1 MAQNRSPGLLFLAGV
16 NALIDTIRR
25 RRLGALVA
33 LRGWRPAFGILAA
46 VIAMPTI
53 GAEANDGNAGASCC
67 NVLELRQYTLYPG
80 RQDLFVDLFD
90 RVFADPLDATGM
102 TVVGQ
107 FRDLDRPDRF
117 VWMRGFQT
125 MAARARELA
134 AFYDSDLWHAHRS
147 EANASIADSDNVLLL
162 EAASPSSQFKDV
174 PPRPSAADMTASSGL
189 FVVTLYDAKPEML
202 ASFGALFE
210 RSLRARMEAAG
221 GTTLATYV
229 TSAQPNNFPRL
240 PIRMGEHI
248 YIWVARFKDTQA
260 YAAYQK
266 RLEADRRWSHTLWP
280 AARDQL
286 SREPEVLR
294 LTPTPRSRLRG

>member
-1 MAQNRSPGLLFLAGV
+1 
-16 NALIDTIRR
+16 
-25 RRLGALVA
+25 
-33 LRGWRPAFGILAA
+33 
-46 VIAMPTI
+46 
-53 GAEANDGNAGASCC
+53 
-67 NVLELRQYTLYPG
+67 
-80 RQDLFVDLFD
+80 
-90 RVFADPLDATGM
+90 M

-134 AFYDSDLWHAHRS
+134 VFYDSDLWHVHRS

-162 EAASPSSQFKDV
+162 EPASPSLRFKDL
-174 PPRPSAADMTASSGL
+174 PPRPPAADTTASSGL
-189 FVVTLYDAKPEML
+189 FLVTLYDAKPEML

-221 GTTLATYV
+221 GTTVAAYM

>member
-1 MAQNRSPGLLFLAGV
+1 V
-16 NALIDTIRR
+16 
-25 RRLGALVA
+25 
-33 LRGWRPAFGILAA
+33 LRGWRLAFGILAA

-147 EANASIADSDNVLLL
+147 DANASIADSDNVLLL
-162 EAASPSSQFKDV
+162 EPASPSLRFKDV
-174 PPRPSAADMTASSGL
+174 PPRPSAADTTASSGL

-286 SREPEVLR
+286 SREPEALR

>member
-1 MAQNRSPGLLFLAGV
+1 
-16 NALIDTIRR
+16 LINTIRR
-25 RRLGALVA
+25 RCLGALAA
-33 LRGWRPAFGILAA
+33 LRSWRLAFGILAA
-46 VIAMPTI
+46 VIAMPTT

-162 EAASPSSQFKDV
+162 EPASPSSQFRDL
-174 PPRPSAADMTASSGL
+174 PPRPPAADTTASSGL
-189 FVVTLYDAKPEML
+189 FVVTLYDAKPETL
-202 ASFGALFE
+202 AAFGALFE

-221 GTTLATYV
+221 GRTLATYV
-229 TSAQPNNFPRL
+229 TSTQPNNFPRL

-248 YIWVARFKDTQA
+248 YVWVARFKDTEA

-266 RLEADRRWSHTLWP
+266 RLEADRWWSHKLWP

>member
-1 MAQNRSPGLLFLAGV
+1 M
-16 NALIDTIRR
+16 IDTIRCR
-25 RRLGALVA
+25 SGGALVA
-33 LRGWRPAFGILAA
+33 LRGWQRRWRLAFGILAA
-46 VIAMPTI
+46 AIAMPST
-53 GAEANDGNAGASCC
+53 GAELNDGNAETSCC

-80 RQDLFVDLFD
+80 RRELFVDLFD

-102 TVVGQ
+102 TVVAQ
-107 FRDLDRPDRF
+107 FRDLDRPERF

-125 MAARARELA
+125 MAARAQELA
-134 AFYDSDLWHAHRS
+134 AFYDSDLWRAHRS

-174 PPRPSAADMTASSGL
+174 PPRPPATDTTASGGL
-189 FVVTLYDAKPEML
+189 FVVTLYYIKPETL
-202 ASFGALFE
+202 TAFGALFE
-210 RSLRARMEAAG
+210 RSLRVHMEAAG
-221 GTTLATYV
+221 GATLATYV
-229 TSAQPNNFPRL
+229 TSTQPNNFPRL
-240 PIRMGEHI
+240 PIRVGEHL
-248 YIWVARFKDTQA
+248 YVWVARFKDSEA

-266 RLEADRRWSHTLWP
+266 RLEADRKWNHTLWP

>member
-1 MAQNRSPGLLFLAGV
+1 LRT
-16 NALIDTIRR
+16 IIRR
-25 RRLGALVA
+25 RRGDVLVA
-33 LRGWRPAFGILAA
+33 PGAWQFAFAILAT

-53 GAEANDGNAGASCC
+53 GAAVNGGNAEASCC
-67 NVLELRQYTLYPG
+67 AMLELRQYTLHPG
-80 RQDLFVDLFD
+80 RRELFVDLFD

-125 MAARARELA
+125 MAARAQELA

-162 EAASPSSQFKDV
+162 EPASPSLQFKGV
-174 PPRPSAADMTASSGL
+174 PPRSPAAETDASGGL
-189 FVVTLYDAKPEML
+189 FVVTLYDTKPQAL
-202 ASFGALFE
+202 AAFGALFE

-221 GTTLATYV
+221 GTTLAAYRTSTY
-229 TSAQPNNFPRL
+229 PNNFPRL
-240 PIRMGEHI
+240 PIRVGEHI
-248 YIWVARFKDTQA
+248 YVWVARFKDTEA
-260 YAAYQK
+260 YAAYQI
-266 RLEADRRWSHTLWP
+266 RLDADREWSRKLWP
-280 AARDQL
+280 TARDQL
-286 SREPEVLR
+286 NRDPEVLR

>member
-1 MAQNRSPGLLFLAGV
+1 LRG
-16 NALIDTIRR
+16 
-25 RRLGALVA
+25 RRLPL
-33 LRGWRPAFGILAA
+33 GILAAA
-46 VIAMPTI
+46 VIAMPTT

-162 EAASPSSQFKDV
+162 EPASPSLRFKDV
-174 PPRPSAADMTASSGL
+174 PPRPSAADTTASSGL

>member
-1 MAQNRSPGLLFLAGV
+1 LTGA
-16 NALIDTIRR
+16 NALINTIRWR
-25 RRLGALVA
+25 YGGALAA
-33 LRGWRPAFGILAA
+33 LRGRQLAFGILAA
-46 VIAMPTI
+46 VIAMPST
-53 GAEANDGNAGASCC
+53 GAETNDGNAETSCC

-80 RQDLFVDLFD
+80 RQELFVDLFD

-117 VWMRGFQT
+117 VWMRGFRT
-125 MAARARELA
+125 MAARAQELA

-162 EAASPSSQFKDV
+162 EAASPSSQFKNV
-174 PPRPSAADMTASSGL
+174 PPRAPAADTTASSGL
-189 FVVTLYDAKPEML
+189 FVVTLYDTKPETL
-202 ASFGALFE
+202 AAFGVLFE
-210 RSLRARMEAAG
+210 RSLRARLEAAG
-221 GTTLATYV
+221 GATLATYV
-229 TSAQPNNFPRL
+229 TSTQPNNFPRL
-240 PIRMGEHI
+240 PIRAGEHI
-248 YIWVARFKDTQA
+248 YVWVARFKDTGA

-266 RLEADRRWSHTLWP
+266 RLEADRWWSHKLWP

-286 SREPEVLR
+286 NREPEVLR

>member
-1 MAQNRSPGLLFLAGV
+1 
-16 NALIDTIRR
+16 
-25 RRLGALVA
+25 
-33 LRGWRPAFGILAA
+33 LRGWQLAA
-46 VIAMPTI
+46 LGIIGTVIAMPTA
-53 GAEANDGNAGASCC
+53 GAEVNDGTETSCC
-67 NVLELRQYTLYPG
+67 RVLELRQYTLYPG

-125 MAARARELA
+125 MTARAQELA

-162 EAASPSSQFKDV
+162 DAVSSSPQFKDV
-174 PPRPSAADMTASSGL
+174 PPRPPAADTRASSGL
-189 FVVTLYDAKPEML
+189 VVVTLYDTKPETL
-202 ASFGALFE
+202 AAFRALFE

-221 GTTLATYV
+221 ATTLATYV
-229 TSAQPNNFPRL
+229 TSTQPNNFPRL
-240 PIRMGEHI
+240 PIRVGEHI
-248 YIWVARFKDTQA
+248 YVWVARFNDTEG

-266 RLEADRRWSHTLWP
+266 RLEADRGWSRKLWP

-294 LTPTPRSRLRG
+294 LAPTPRSRLRG

>member
-1 MAQNRSPGLLFLAGV
+1 MAQNRTPGLLFLAGV

-25 RRLGALVA
+25 RCLGALVA
-33 LRGWRPAFGILAA
+33 LRGWRLAFGILAA

-53 GAEANDGNAGASCC
+53 GAEANDGNAEASCC
-67 NVLELRQYTLYPG
+67 NVLELRQYTLHPG

-125 MAARARELA
+125 MAARPRELA

-162 EAASPSSQFKDV
+162 EPASPSLRFKDV
-174 PPRPSAADMTASSGL
+174 PPRPPAADTTAGGGL
-189 FVVTLYDAKPEML
+189 IVVTLYDTKPEAL
-202 ASFGALFE
+202 AAFAALFE

-221 GTTLATYV
+221 GTTLAAYM
-229 TSAQPNNFPRL
+229 TSTQPNNFPRL
-240 PIRMGEHI
+240 PIRVGEHI
-248 YIWVARFKDTQA
+248 YVWVARFKDSEA
-260 YAAYQK
+260 YVAYQR
-266 RLEADRRWSHTLWP
+266 RLEADRWWSHTLWP

-294 LTPTPRSRLRG
+294 LTPTLRSRLRG